1 MRPSQ
6 SSNAP
11 RPLNGSA
18 GCGRLPRSSGPR
30 RRASA
35 EQRLSQALA
44 DLERLKEELAASARR
59 NSTAERRTEDP
70 VLATTQCLDRDD
82 DVASALS
89 WCSPWH
95 TVEPASSRTSDPVST
110 SSGEPGVWARS
121 RILKGR
127 VLYRAGDRLRSLY
140 VVRFGACKT
149 VLQAKNGQDQVV
161 AFPIV
166 GDLVGADGIAS
177 GFHTCDT
184 TALEDTEVIRLP
196 LERIEQLERRDP
208 GFAHA
213 FHKLLSQ
220 QNERA
225 QTLLLVLG
233 SMRAEQRLAFFLLEL
248 SQRYQARGYS
258 SREYVLR
265 MSRQEIGSYL
275 GLKLET
281 VSRAFSRFQ
290 RDGVLQL
297 AGRTTVLQDPAS
309 LARLAD
315 GH

>member
-1 MRPSQ
+1 MRTSH
-6 SSNAP
+6 SSDTP
-11 RPLNGSA
+11 RLHGSP
-18 GCGRLPRSSGPR
+18 GGSLPRGIGQR
-30 RRASA
+30 RLTSA
-35 EQRLSQALA
+35 ERRLDQALA
-44 DLERLKEELAASARR
+44 DLKRLKEELASSARR
-59 NSTAERRTEDP
+59 TRAAERQAEDRCP
-70 VLATTQCLDRDD
+70 VPEQRGSRDFD
-82 DVASALS
+82 MASALM
-89 WCSPWH
+89 WCSTWRAIDQDSSLTPDPSSAGGGEQIVW
-95 TVEPASSRTSDPVST
+95 ASSRVP
-110 SSGEPGVWARS
+110 
-121 RILKGR
+121 KGR
-127 VLYRAGDRLRSLY
+127 VLYRAGDRLRALY

-149 VLQAKNGQDQVV
+149 VLQAKSGQEQVV

-166 GDLVGADGIAS
+166 GDLVGADGI
-177 GFHTCDT
+177 GFESHTCQT

-196 LERIEQLERRDP
+196 MERIEQFERRDP
-208 GFAHA
+208 AFAHK

-220 QNERA
+220 EYERA
-225 QTLLLVLG
+225 HTLLLVVG

-290 RDGVLQL
+290 REGVLQI
-297 AGRTTVLQDPAS
+297 AGRTTVLQDPAW

-315 GH
+315 GR